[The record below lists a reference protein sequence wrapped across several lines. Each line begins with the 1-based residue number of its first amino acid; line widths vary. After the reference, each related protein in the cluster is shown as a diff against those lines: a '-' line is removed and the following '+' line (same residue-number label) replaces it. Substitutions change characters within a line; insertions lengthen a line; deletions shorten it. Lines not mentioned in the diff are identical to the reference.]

1 MTLRTLLAFAL
12 VAWLPGALVFRL
24 PVLDPRGRAALPAEE
39 RLLWAVVL
47 SSGLS
52 VMLTLALAVFGWYRF
67 ERLLLIE
74 AGIVVALAIA
84 CRGRLRLGPDA
95 PKPGVGALIPIAIVA
110 GALWLYGPP
119 AEYVLGGKDPG
130 GYVNEGV
137 QIAQRG
143 ALLAPDPVIAS
154 VPAEFR
160 ELVIPSHNTP
170 SYYSSRFMGFY
181 VIDPDAGT
189 ILGQFPHFL
198 PASIAI
204 GYGLD
209 GLTGVRR
216 VTHYWTLL
224 GLVSVY
230 ILGARLFGRTVAA
243 TGTVLLAINVIEV
256 WFSGYPNAEV
266 VAQTL
271 LFAAMLAWSRAQ
283 VDGLAFFG
291 VVAASLLGMLLFL
304 RVDMVIAVA
313 GFVAAAAIGRMAG
326 LPAVVGFFPALVVWL
341 SAAGLYLLGL
351 MKPYMWIPI
360 IWLKFLPAWQL
371 GLGAVSAIAVLIVVF
386 AGARLPAVRR
396 LLPWVWKVLAVAAV
410 ALVVYAYFFRVAA
423 GRLAEHDAIA
433 LRSFTWYVMP
443 LGLFTALVGY
453 VAALRRF
460 AARDSVFLLTV
471 SLYATFVFYKIR
483 IVPVH
488 YWMTRRFLPI
498 ILPGAMLLAAFAA
511 FGRWR
516 EDDRG
521 WRYRLRAAA
530 GVVVIGMLAVQ
541 FWRQSMPLFGHVEY
555 AGVIPRL
562 EKLAQTFGDR
572 DLVIVESRDASDVH
586 VLALPLAY
594 IYARNVLLLPNRRPD
609 AATME
614 RFIAWARKQ
623 YAAVYFVGGG
633 GTELLT
639 RAIAVQPISTE
650 VFQVPEWSSA
660 WNALPD
666 GDRRKEFDFSVYRF
680 IDPPVAPAG
689 GGAVALDVGVNDDV
703 NVLRFHAKERHAN
716 GTTFRWSRD
725 VSYINLQGVT
735 AGDHTITLVMD
746 DGRRPPQVPPA
757 SVEVSM
763 NDQVLG
769 RVTVGPDFKPYVLPI
784 PPALAAAAGSSGTPV
799 RVKLVTNVWRPKA
812 VLGVPDDRD
821 LGVMVDR
828 VDVR

>member
-1 MTLRTLLAFAL
+1 MTVRTILAFAL
-12 VAWLPGALVFRL
+12 VAWLPGALLFRL
-24 PVLDPRGRAALPAEE
+24 PLLDPRGRAALPAEE
-39 RLLWAVVL
+39 RALWAVVL

-52 VMLTLALAVFGWYRF
+52 VMLTLGLALVGWYTF
-67 ERLLLIE
+67 GRLLAIE
-74 AGIVVALAIA
+74 AALVVALVIA
-84 CRGRLRLGPDA
+84 CRGRLRLGPEA
-95 PKPGVGALIPIAIVA
+95 PRPGIGALVPVAIVA
-110 GALWLYGPP
+110 GGLWLYGPP
-119 AEYVLGGKDPG
+119 AEYVLGGRDPG

-143 ALLAPDPVIAS
+143 ALVATDPVIAE

-160 ELVIPSHNTP
+160 DLVLPSHNTP
-170 SYYSSRFMGFY
+170 SYYGSRFMGFY
-181 VIDPDAGT
+181 VLDPGAGT

-216 VTHYWTLL
+216 VTHFWALL
-224 GLVSVY
+224 GLCSVY
-230 ILGARLFGRTVAA
+230 LLGARLFGRTVAA
-243 TGTVLLAINVIEV
+243 AGTLLLAVNVIEV

-283 VDGLAFFG
+283 VDGLPFFG

-313 GFVAAAAIGRMAG
+313 GFVGAAALGRMAG
-326 LPAVVGFFPALVVWL
+326 LPAVVGFFPTLVVWL
-341 SAAGLYLLGL
+341 AGAALYLLGL
-351 MKPYMWIPI
+351 MKPYMWVPLL
-360 IWLKFLPAWQL
+360 WLQALPLWQM
-371 GLGAVSAIAVLIVVF
+371 GLSALITAIALAIVF
-386 AGARLPAVRR
+386 GAARLPAVRR
-396 LLPWVWKVLAVAAV
+396 LLPWVWRVMAAAAV
-410 ALVVYAYFFRVAA
+410 LLVIYAYFFRVAA

-433 LRSFTWYVMP
+433 LRSFAWYVTP

-471 SLYATFVFYKIR
+471 SLYATFFFYKIR

-488 YWMTRRFLPI
+488 YWMSRRFLPV

-511 FGRWR
+511 LGRWS
-516 EDDRG
+516 EHDHG
-521 WRYRLRAAA
+521 WRYRARAIAGAA
-530 GVVVIGMLAVQ
+530 VLAALAVL
-541 FWRQSMPLFGHVEY
+541 FWTRSAPLLGHVEY

-562 EKLAQTFGDR
+562 EKLAGMFGDE

-609 AATME
+609 PATME
-614 RFIAWARKQ
+614 RFIAWARRR
-623 YAAVYFVGGG
+623 YATVYFVGGG

-639 RAIAVQPISTE
+639 NAIAVEPVATE

-666 GDRRKEFDFSVYRF
+666 GPRRKEFDFSVYRF
-680 IDPPVAPAG
+680 IDAPVTPVG
-689 GGAVALDVGVNDDV
+689 DVALDVGVNDDV
-703 NVLRFHAKERHAN
+703 NVLRFHAKETHAN

-725 VSYINLQGVT
+725 VSYINLQGVG
-735 AGDHTITLVMD
+735 ADDQTITLVMD
-746 DGRRPPQVPPA
+746 DGRRPAQVPRA

-769 RVTVGPDFKPYVLPI
+769 RVAVGSDFRPYTLPI
-784 PPALAAAAGSSGTPV
+784 PPPLAAAAGASGKPV
-799 RVKLVTNVWRPKA
+799 RLKLVTNVWSPKA

>member
-1 MTLRTLLAFAL
+1 MLRTLLAFAL
-12 VAWLPGALVFRL
+12 VAWLPGALLFRL
-24 PVLDPRGRAALPAEE
+24 PLLDPRGRAALPAEE
-39 RLLWAVVL
+39 RGLWAVVL

-52 VMLTLALAVFGWYRF
+52 VMLTLGLAAFGWYRF

-74 AGIVVALAIA
+74 AGLVGALVVA

-95 PKPGVGALIPIAIVA
+95 PRPGLGALVPAVIVI
-110 GALWLYGPP
+110 GGLWLYGLP

-143 ALLAPDPVIAS
+143 ALVAPDPVIAS

-160 ELVIPSHNTP
+160 DLVLPSHNTP
-170 SYYSSRFMGFY
+170 SYYGSRFMGFY
-181 VIDPDAGT
+181 VIDPEAGT

-216 VTHYWTLL
+216 VTHFWTLL

-230 ILGARLFGRTVAA
+230 VFGARLFGRTVGAA
-243 TGTVLLAINVIEV
+243 GTLLLAINVIEV

-283 VDGLAFFG
+283 VDNLPFFG

-304 RVDMVIAVA
+304 RVDMVIAIA
-313 GFVAAAAIGRMAG
+313 GFVAAAALGRMAG
-326 LPAVVGFFPALVVWL
+326 LPAVVGFFPTLVVWL
-341 SAAGLYLLGL
+341 AAAGLYLLGL
-351 MKPYMWIPI
+351 MKPYMAIPL
-360 IWLKFLPAWQL
+360 IWLGALPAWQMAAGLLSAATVL
-371 GLGAVSAIAVLIVVF
+371 GIVFGAAQ
-386 AGARLPAVRR
+386 LPAVRR
-396 LLPWVWKVLAVAAV
+396 LLPWVWRVLASVAV
-410 ALVVYAYFFRVAA
+410 ALIVYAYFFRMAG

-433 LRSFTWYVMP
+433 VRSFAWYVLP
-443 LGLFTALVGY
+443 LGLFTAVVGY

-460 AARDSVFLLTV
+460 AARDSVFLLTFTA
-471 SLYATFVFYKIR
+471 YAAFFFYKIR

-498 ILPGAMLLAAFAA
+498 ILPGALLLVAFAA

-516 EDDRG
+516 EDERG
-521 WRYRLRAAA
+521 WRFQLRAVA
-530 GVVVIGMLAVQ
+530 GAIVVATLAVL
-541 FWRQSMPLFGHVEY
+541 FWSRSSPLLGHVEY

-562 EKLAQTFGDR
+562 EQIAQTFGDR

-586 VLALPLAY
+586 TLALPLAY

-614 RFIAWARKQ
+614 RFIAWARRH
-623 YAAVYFVGGG
+623 YATVYFLGGG

-639 RAIAVQPISTE
+639 KAIAVEPIRTE

-660 WNALPD
+660 WNAVPD
-666 GDRRKEFDFSVYRF
+666 GDRRKEFDFSIYRF
-680 IDPPVAPAG
+680 IDPPATATGV
-689 GGAVALDVGVNDDV
+689 VALDVGVNDDV
-703 NVLRFHAKERHAN
+703 NVLRFHAKERHGN

-725 VSYINLQGVT
+725 VSYINLQGIT
-735 AGDHTITLVMD
+735 AADHTLTLVMD
-746 DGRRPPQVPPA
+746 DGGRPAQVPRA

-769 RVTVGPDFKPYVLPI
+769 RVTVGSEFKPYALSI
-784 PPALAAAAGSSGTPV
+784 PPALAAAAGSSGAPV
-799 RVKLVTNVWRPKA
+799 RVKLVTNVWRPRA

>member
-1 MTLRTLLAFAL
+1 MLRTILAFAL
-12 VAWLPGALVFRL
+12 VAWLPGALLFRL

-39 RLLWAVVL
+39 RALWAVVL

-52 VMLTLALAVFGWYRF
+52 VMLTLGLALLGWYRF
-67 ERLLLIE
+67 DRLLLILS
-74 AGIVVALAIA
+74 ALSLLLAIL
-84 CRGRLRLGPDA
+84 CRGRLRLGPAA
-95 PKPGVGALIPIAIVA
+95 PRPGLGALVPAAIIA
-110 GALWLYGPP
+110 GGLWLYGAP

-130 GYVNEGV
+130 AYVNEGV

-143 ALLAPDPVIAS
+143 ALVAHDPVIAS

-160 ELVIPSHNTP
+160 DLVLPSHNTP
-170 SYYSSRFMGFY
+170 SYYGSRFMGFY
-181 VIDPDAGT
+181 VLDPQAGT

-216 VTHYWTLL
+216 VTHFWTLL
-224 GLVSVY
+224 GLCCVY
-230 ILGARLFGRTVAA
+230 ALGARLFGRTVAA
-243 TGTVLLAINVIEV
+243 AGTALLAINVITV

-266 VAQTL
+266 VAQAL

-283 VDGLAFFG
+283 VDALPFFG

-304 RVDMVIAVA
+304 RVDMAIAVA

-326 LPAVVGFFPALVVWL
+326 LPAVVGFFPVLVLWL
-341 SAAGLYLLGL
+341 AAAALYLLGL
-351 MKPYMWIPI
+351 MKPYMWTPLV
-360 IWLKFLPAWQL
+360 WLEWLPLWQMVVA
-371 GLGAVSAIAVLIVVF
+371 GLSAAAVLAVVF
-386 AGARLPAVRR
+386 GAAQLPAVRR
-396 LLPWVWKVLAVAAV
+396 LLPWVWRVMAAAAV
-410 ALVVYAYFFRVAA
+410 ILFVYAYVFRAA
-423 GRLAEHDAIA
+423 GGRLAEHDAIA
-433 LRSFTWYVMP
+433 LRSFGWYVLP
-443 LGLFTALVGY
+443 LGLFTALLGY
-453 VAALRRF
+453 LVALRRF
-460 AARDSVFLLTV
+460 VARDSVFLLTLT
-471 SLYATFVFYKIR
+471 LYAVFFFYKIR

-488 YWMTRRFLPI
+488 YWMTRRFLPMV
-498 ILPGAMLLAAFAA
+498 LPGALLLAAFAA
-511 FGRWR
+511 LGRWS
-516 EDDRG
+516 EHDRG
-521 WRYRLRAAA
+521 WRYRARAAA
-530 GVVVIGMLAVQ
+530 GAVVLAALATM
-541 FWRQSMPLFGHVEY
+541 FWTRSAPLVGHVEY

-609 AATME
+609 PAVME
-614 RFIAWARKQ
+614 AFIAWARRQ
-623 YAAVYFVGGG
+623 YATVYFVGGG

-639 RAIAVQPISTE
+639 RAIAVQPVATE
-650 VFQVPEWSSA
+650 VFQVPEWASA

-666 GDRRKEFDFSVYRF
+666 GPRRKEFDFSIYRF
-680 IDPPVAPAG
+680 VDPPAAPAG
-689 GGAVALDVGVNDDV
+689 DVALDVGVNDDV

-735 AGDHTITLVMD
+735 GDDHTLTLVMD
-746 DGRRPPQVPPA
+746 DGRRPAQVPPA

-769 RVTVGPDFKPYVLPI
+769 RIAVGSDFKPYTLPI
-784 PPALAAAAGSSGTPV
+784 PPALAAAAGASGTPV
-799 RVKLVTNVWRPKA
+799 RLKLVTNVWRPKA

-828 VDVR
+828 VDVK

>member
-1 MTLRTLLAFAL
+1 MTVRTILAFAL
-12 VAWLPGALVFRL
+12 VAWLPGALLFRL
-24 PVLDPRGRAALPAEE
+24 PLLDPRGRAALPAEE
-39 RLLWAVVL
+39 RALWAMVL

-52 VMLTLALAVFGWYRF
+52 VMLTLGLAVFGWYTF

-74 AGIVVALAIA
+74 AGLVVLLAIL

-95 PKPGVGALIPIAIVA
+95 PRPGLGALVPVAIVA
-110 GALWLYGPP
+110 GGLWLYGQP

-160 ELVIPSHNTP
+160 DLVLPSHHTP
-170 SYYSSRFMGFY
+170 SYYGSRFMGFY
-181 VIDPDAGT
+181 VIDPAAGT

-209 GLTGVRR
+209 GLSGVRR
-216 VTHYWTLL
+216 VTHFWTLL

-230 ILGARLFGRTVAA
+230 LLGARLFGRTVAA
-243 TGTVLLAINVIEV
+243 AGTLLLAINVIEV

-283 VDGLAFFG
+283 VDGLPFFG

-304 RVDMVIAVA
+304 RVDMVIAIG
-313 GFVAAAAIGRMAG
+313 GFVAAAALGRMAG
-326 LPAVVGFFPALVVWL
+326 LSPVVGFFPTLVVWL
-341 SAAGLYLLGL
+341 AAAGLYLLGL
-351 MKPYMWIPI
+351 MKPYMAIPLL
-360 IWLKFLPAWQL
+360 W
-371 GLGAVSAIAVLIVVF
+371 LGALPIWQMAVGILSAAAALGIVFGAAKLAAVQ
-386 AGARLPAVRR
+386 R
-396 LLPWVWKVLAVAAV
+396 LLPWVWRVMAAAAV
-410 ALVVYAYFFRVAA
+410 PLLIYAYFFRVPD
-423 GRLAEHDAIA
+423 GPLATHDA
-433 LRSFTWYVMP
+433 LSVRSFAWYVLP
-443 LGLFTALVGY
+443 LGLMTAVIGY
-453 VAALRRF
+453 LAALRRF
-460 AARDSVFLLTV
+460 VARDSVFLVTFTC
-471 SLYATFVFYKIR
+471 YAAFFFYKIR

-516 EDDRG
+516 DDDRG
-521 WRYRLRAAA
+521 WRYGIRAAA
-530 GVVVIGMLAVQ
+530 GGVVLAALAILY
-541 FWRQSMPLFGHVEY
+541 WTNASPLFGHVEY

-562 EKLAQTFGDR
+562 EKLAATFGDK

-614 RFIAWARKQ
+614 GFIAWARKH
-623 YAAVYFVGGG
+623 YATVYFVGGG

-639 RAIAVQPISTE
+639 KAIAVEPIGTE

-680 IDPPVAPAG
+680 IDPPATPAG
-689 GGAVALDVGVNDDV
+689 VVALDVGVNDDV
-703 NVLRFHAKERHAN
+703 NVLRFHAKETHAN

-735 AGDHTITLVMD
+735 AADHTITLVMD
-746 DGRRPPQVPPA
+746 DGRRPAKVPPA

-769 RVTVGPDFKPYVLPI
+769 RVTVGPDFKPYALAI
-784 PPALAAAAGSSGTPV
+784 PPAIATAAGTSGTPV
-799 RVKLVTNVWRPKA
+799 RVKLVTNVWRPA
-812 VLGVPDDRD
+812 EILGVPDTRD

>member
-1 MTLRTLLAFAL
+1 MTLRTILAFLL
-12 VAWLPGALVFRL
+12 VAWLPGALLFRL
-24 PVLDPRGRAALPAEE
+24 PLLDPRGRAALPAEE
-39 RLLWAVVL
+39 RALWAVVL

-52 VMLTLALAVFGWYRF
+52 VMLTLGLAVFGWYRF

-74 AGIVVALAIA
+74 AGLVVALVVL
-84 CRGRLRLGPDA
+84 CRGRLRLGPEA
-95 PKPGVGALIPIAIVA
+95 PRPGLGALVPVAIIA
-110 GALWLYGPP
+110 GGLWLYGAP

-160 ELVIPSHNTP
+160 DLVLPPHHTS
-170 SYYSSRFMGFY
+170 SYYGVRFMGFY
-181 VIDPDAGT
+181 VIDPEAGT
-189 ILGQFPHFL
+189 VLGQFPHFL

-216 VTHYWTLL
+216 VTHFWTLL
-224 GLVSVY
+224 GLISVY
-230 ILGARLFGRTVAA
+230 ICGARLFGRTVAA
-243 TGTVLLAINVIEV
+243 AGTLLLAINLIEV

-304 RVDMVIAVA
+304 RVDMVIALG
-313 GFVAAAAIGRMAG
+313 GFVGAAAIGRMAG
-326 LPAVVGFFPALVVWL
+326 LAPVVGFFPVLVVWL
-341 SAAGLYLLGL
+341 AAAALYLLGL
-351 MKPYMWIPI
+351 MKPYMAIPLIWIQA
-360 IWLKFLPAWQL
+360 LPAWQMAVG
-371 GLGAVSAIAVLIVVF
+371 GLAAIGALSLVFGAAQLAI
-386 AGARLPAVRR
+386 VRR
-396 LLPWVWKVLAVAAV
+396 LLPWVWRVMALAAVAAV
-410 ALVVYAYFFRVAA
+410 IYAYFFRVAA
-423 GRLAEHDAIA
+423 GRLATHDAIA
-433 LRSFTWYVMP
+433 LRSFAWYMMP
-443 LGLFTALVGY
+443 LGLAAAVVGY

-460 AARDSVFLLTV
+460 AARDSVFLLTF
-471 SLYATFVFYKIR
+471 SLYASFFFYKIR
-483 IVPVH
+483 IVPEH

-498 ILPGAMLLAAFAA
+498 ILPGALLLAAYAA

-521 WRYRLRAAA
+521 RPFQIRAAC
-530 GVVVIGMLAVQ
+530 GVVLVGVLAVL
-541 FWRQSMPLFGHVEY
+541 FWRQSAPLLGHVEY

-562 EKLAQTFGDR
+562 EKLARTFGDK

-614 RFIAWARKQ
+614 RFITWARRH
-623 YAAVYFVGGG
+623 YATVYFVGGG

-639 RAIAVQPISTE
+639 RTIAVEPVATE

-660 WNALPD
+660 WNALPG

-680 IDPPVAPAG
+680 IDAPATPS
-689 GGAVALDVGVNDDV
+689 GAVALDVGVSDDV
-703 NVLRFHAKERHAN
+703 NVLRFHAKETHAN

-735 AGDHTITLVMD
+735 AADRTITLVMD
-746 DGRRPPQVPPA
+746 DGRRPATVPPA

-763 NDQVLG
+763 NDRVIG
-769 RVTVGPDFKPYVLPI
+769 RVTVGPDFKPYALAI
-784 PPALAAAAGSSGTPV
+784 PPALAALAGETGTPV
-799 RVKLVTNVWRPKA
+799 RVKLVTNTWRPSE
-812 VLGVPDDRD
+812 VLKVPDHRE

-828 VDVR
+828 VDIH

>member
-1 MTLRTLLAFAL
+1 MTLRTILAFAL
-12 VAWLPGALVFRL
+12 VAWLPGALLFRL
-24 PVLDPRGRAALPAEE
+24 PILDPRGRFALPAEE
-39 RLLWAVVL
+39 RGFWAVVL
-47 SSGLS
+47 ASGLS
-52 VMLTLALAVFGWYRF
+52 VMLTLGLAAAGWYTF
-67 ERLLLIE
+67 GRLLAIE
-74 AGIVVALAIA
+74 AAIVVALVVA
-84 CRGRLRLGPDA
+84 CRGRVRLGSDA
-95 PKPGVGALIPIAIVA
+95 PRPGPAALVPIAIVA
-110 GALWLYGPP
+110 GGLWLYGTP

-143 ALLAPDPVIAS
+143 SLVAPDATIAG

-160 ELVIPSHNTP
+160 DLVLPSHNTP
-170 SYYSSRFMGFY
+170 SYYGSRFMGFY
-181 VIDPDAGT
+181 VLDPERGT

-216 VTHYWTLL
+216 VTHFWTLL
-224 GLVSVY
+224 GLVAVY
-230 ILGARLFGRTVAA
+230 VMGARLFGRTVAA
-243 TGTVLLAINVIEV
+243 AGTVLLALNVIEV

-283 VDGLAFFG
+283 VDSLPFFG

-313 GFVAAAAIGRMAG
+313 GFVAAAAVGRTAG
-326 LPAVVGFFPALVVWL
+326 LPPVLGFFPALTVWL
-341 SAAGLYLLGL
+341 AAAGLYLFGL
-351 MKPYMWIPI
+351 MQPYMYLPRVWIAA
-360 IWLKFLPAWQL
+360 LPAWQMATV
-371 GLGAVSAIAVLIVVF
+371 GLGAVATLALIF
-386 AGARLPAVRR
+386 GAAQLAAVRR
-396 LLPWVWKVLAVAAV
+396 LLPWLWRVLAVGGVGLVIYAA
-410 ALVVYAYFFRVAA
+410 FFRVAA
-423 GRLAEHDAIA
+423 GKLAEHDAIA
-433 LRSFTWYVMP
+433 LRSFAWYVLPM
-443 LGLFTALVGY
+443 GVGAALVGY

-460 AARDSVFLLTV
+460 VARDSVFLLTFT
-471 SLYATFVFYKIR
+471 LYSIFFFYKIR
-483 IVPVH
+483 IVPEH
-488 YWMTRRFLPI
+488 YWMTRRFLPV
-498 ILPGAMLLAAFAA
+498 ILPGALLLAAYAA
-511 FGRWR
+511 LGRWR

-521 WRYRLRAAA
+521 PRYGVRAAA
-530 GVVVIGMLAVQ
+530 GAVLVATLAVL
-541 FWRQSMPLFGHVEY
+541 FWRASAPLIGHVEY

-562 EKLAQTFGDR
+562 EKLAATFGDR

-609 AATME
+609 PATME
-614 RFIAWARKQ
+614 RFVAWARRT
-623 YAAVYFVGGG
+623 YAQVYFVGGG

-639 RAIAVQPISTE
+639 KQIAVQPVGTE
-650 VFQVPEWSSA
+650 IFQVPEWASA
-660 WNALPD
+660 RNALPS
-666 GDRRKEFDFSVYRF
+666 GDRRKEFDFSIYRF
-680 IDPPVAPAG
+680 VDPPATPA
-689 GGAVALDVGVNDDV
+689 GAVALDVGVNDDV
-703 NVLRFHAKERHAN
+703 NVLRFHAKETHAN

-735 AGDHTITLVMD
+735 ADDHTLTLVMD
-746 DGRRPPQVPPA
+746 DGRRPARVPPA

-769 RVTVGPDFKPYVLPI
+769 RVAVGPDFKPYTLPI
-784 PPALAAAAGSSGTPV
+784 PPALAAAAGASGTPV
-799 RVKLVTNVWRPKA
+799 RIRLKTNVWHPKA

>member
-1 MTLRTLLAFAL
+1 MTLRTILAFAL
-12 VAWLPGALVFRL
+12 VAWLPGALLFRL
-24 PVLDPRGRAALPAEE
+24 PLLDPRGRAALPAEE
-39 RLLWAVVL
+39 RALWAIVL

-52 VMLTLALAVFGWYRF
+52 VMLTLGLALAGWYSF
-67 ERLLLIE
+67 ERLLAIE
-74 AGIVVALAIA
+74 AGLVAALAVA
-84 CRGRLRLGPDA
+84 CRGRLRLGTDA
-95 PKPGVGALIPIAIVA
+95 PRPGIGALVPVAIVA
-110 GALWLYGPP
+110 GGLWLYGTP

-143 ALLAPDPVIAS
+143 ALVATDPVIAS

-160 ELVIPSHNTP
+160 DLVLPSHNTP
-170 SYYSSRFMGFY
+170 SYYGSRFMGFY
-181 VIDPDAGT
+181 VLDPEAGT

-209 GLTGVRR
+209 GLSGVRR
-216 VTHYWTLL
+216 VTHFWTLL
-224 GLVSVY
+224 GLCSVY
-230 ILGARLFGRTVAA
+230 LLGARLFGRTVAA
-243 TGTVLLAINVIEV
+243 AGTLLLAINVIEV

-291 VVAASLLGMLLFL
+291 VIAASLLGMLLFL
-304 RVDMVIAVA
+304 RVDMAIAVA
-313 GFVAAAAIGRMAG
+313 AFVGAAALGRMAG
-326 LPAVVGFFPALVVWL
+326 LPPVVGFFPALVVWL
-341 SAAGLYLLGL
+341 AAAALYLLGL
-351 MKPYMWIPI
+351 MKPYMWIPL
-360 IWLKFLPAWQL
+360 IWIQALPLWQMVL
-371 GLGAVSAIAVLIVVF
+371 GVVAAATALAIVFGAAQLA
-386 AGARLPAVRR
+386 AVRR
-396 LLPWVWKVLAVAAV
+396 LLPWVWRVMAAAAV
-410 ALVVYAYFFRVAA
+410 LLVVYAYFFRVAG

-433 LRSFTWYVMP
+433 LRSFAWYVMP

-471 SLYATFVFYKIR
+471 SLYAAFFFYKIR

-488 YWMTRRFLPI
+488 FWMTRRFLPI

-511 FGRWR
+511 LGRWSD
-516 EDDRG
+516 DDRG
-521 WRYRLRAAA
+521 WRYRLRAGA
-530 GVVVIGMLAVQ
+530 GAVVLAVLAVL
-541 FWRQSMPLFGHVEY
+541 FWTRSAPLFGHVEY

-562 EKLAQTFGDR
+562 EKLARTFGDR

-614 RFIAWARKQ
+614 RFIAWARRQ
-623 YAAVYFVGGG
+623 YATVYFVGGG

-639 RAIAVQPISTE
+639 RAIAVEPVGTD

-666 GDRRKEFDFSVYRF
+666 GVRRKEFDFSIYRF
-680 IDPPVAPAG
+680 VDPPTTPAG
-689 GGAVALDVGVNDDV
+689 GVALDVGVNDDV
-703 NVLRFHAKERHAN
+703 NVLRFHAKERHGN

-735 AGDHTITLVMD
+735 ADDHTITLVMD
-746 DGRRPPQVPPA
+746 DGRRPAQVRRA

-769 RVTVGPDFKPYVLPI
+769 RIAVGSDFKPYTLPI
-784 PPALAAAAGSSGTPV
+784 PPALAAAAGSSGAPV
-799 RVKLVTNVWRPKA
+799 RIKLVTNVWQPKA
-812 VLGVPDDRD
+812 VLGVADDRD

>member
-1 MTLRTLLAFAL
+1 MTVRTILAFAL
-12 VAWLPGALVFRL
+12 VAWLPGALLFRL

-39 RLLWAVVL
+39 RALWAVVL

-52 VMLTLALAVFGWYRF
+52 VMLTLGLALVGWYSF
-67 ERLLLIE
+67 ERLLAIE
-74 AGIVVALAIA
+74 AALVVALAIA
-84 CRGRLRLGPDA
+84 CRGRLRLGPEA
-95 PKPGVGALIPIAIVA
+95 PRPGIGALVPVAIVA
-110 GALWLYGPP
+110 GGLWLYGTP

-143 ALLAPDPVIAS
+143 ALVATDPVIAS

-160 ELVIPSHNTP
+160 DLVLPSHNTP
-170 SYYSSRFMGFY
+170 SYYGSRFMGFY
-181 VIDPDAGT
+181 VLDPEAGT

-216 VTHYWTLL
+216 VTHFWTLL
-224 GLVSVY
+224 GLCSVY
-230 ILGARLFGRTVAA
+230 LLGARLFGRTVAA
-243 TGTVLLAINVIEV
+243 AGTLLLAINVIEV

-291 VVAASLLGMLLFL
+291 VIAASLLGLLLFL

-313 GFVAAAAIGRMAG
+313 AFVGAAALGRMAG
-326 LPAVVGFFPALVVWL
+326 LPPVIGFFPALVVWL
-341 SAAGLYLLGL
+341 AAAALYLLGL
-351 MKPYMWIPI
+351 MKPYMWVPL
-360 IWLKFLPAWQL
+360 IWVQALPLWQMAL
-371 GLGAVSAIAVLIVVF
+371 GLLTAAAALAVVF
-386 AGARLPAVRR
+386 GAAQLAAVRR
-396 LLPWVWKVLAVAAV
+396 LLPWVWRVMAAAAV
-410 ALVVYAYFFRVAA
+410 LLVIYAYFFRVAA

-433 LRSFTWYVMP
+433 LRSFSWYVMP

-460 AARDSVFLLTV
+460 GARDSVFLLTV
-471 SLYATFVFYKIR
+471 SLYATFFFYKIR

-498 ILPGAMLLAAFAA
+498 ILPGAMLLSAFAA
-511 FGRWR
+511 IGRWS

-530 GVVVIGMLAVQ
+530 GAVVLAFLAVM
-541 FWRQSMPLFGHVEY
+541 FWTRSAPLFGHVEY

-562 EKLAQTFGDR
+562 EKLAGTFGDR

-614 RFIAWARKQ
+614 RFIAWARRQ
-623 YAAVYFVGGG
+623 YATVYFIGGG

-639 RAIAVQPISTE
+639 KAIAVQPIGTE

-666 GDRRKEFDFSVYRF
+666 GARRKEFDFSVYRF
-680 IDPPVAPAG
+680 IDPPATPASD
-689 GGAVALDVGVNDDV
+689 VALDVGVNDDV
-703 NVLRFHAKERHAN
+703 NVLRFHAKETHAN

-725 VSYINLQGVT
+725 VSYINLQGIT
-735 AGDHTITLVMD
+735 ADDRTITLVMD
-746 DGRRPPQVPPA
+746 DGRRPTQVPRA

-763 NDQVLG
+763 NDRVLG
-769 RVTVGPDFKPYVLPI
+769 RIAVGSDFKPYTLPI
-784 PPALAAAAGSSGTPV
+784 PPALAAAAGTSGTPV
-799 RVKLVTNVWRPKA
+799 RIRLATNVWRPKA

-828 VDVR
+828 VDIK

>member
-1 MTLRTLLAFAL
+1 MAD
-12 VAWLPGALVFRL
+12 GAR
-24 PVLDPRGRAALPAEE
+24 RRSSAAA
-39 RLLWAVVL
+39 
-47 SSGLS
+47 
-52 VMLTLALAVFGWYRF
+52 
-67 ERLLLIE
+67 
-74 AGIVVALAIA
+74 ALAI
-84 CRGRLRLGPDA
+84 
-95 PKPGVGALIPIAIVA
+95 VFGA
-110 GALWLYGPP
+110 
-119 AEYVLGGKDPG
+119 
-130 GYVNEGV
+130 
-137 QIAQRG
+137 AQ
-143 ALLAPDPVIAS
+143 
-154 VPAEFR
+154 
-160 ELVIPSHNTP
+160 
-170 SYYSSRFMGFY
+170 
-181 VIDPDAGT
+181 
-189 ILGQFPHFL
+189 
-198 PASIAI
+198 
-204 GYGLD
+204 
-209 GLTGVRR
+209 
-216 VTHYWTLL
+216 
-224 GLVSVY
+224 
-230 ILGARLFGRTVAA
+230 
-243 TGTVLLAINVIEV
+243 
-256 WFSGYPNAEV
+256 
-266 VAQTL
+266 
-271 LFAAMLAWSRAQ
+271 
-283 VDGLAFFG
+283 
-291 VVAASLLGMLLFL
+291 
-304 RVDMVIAVA
+304 
-313 GFVAAAAIGRMAG
+313 
-326 LPAVVGFFPALVVWL
+326 
-341 SAAGLYLLGL
+341 
-351 MKPYMWIPI
+351 
-360 IWLKFLPAWQL
+360 
-371 GLGAVSAIAVLIVVF
+371 
-386 AGARLPAVRR
+386 LPAVRR

-410 ALVVYAYFFRVAA
+410 ALVIYAYFFRVAA

-433 LRSFTWYVMP
+433 LRSFAWYVMP

-460 AARDSVFLLTV
+460 AARDSVFLLTF

-530 GVVVIGMLAVQ
+530 GVVVIAILAAQ
-541 FWRQSMPLFGHVEY
+541 FWTRSSPLFGHVEY

-562 EKLAQTFGDR
+562 EKLAQTFGDQ

-623 YAAVYFVGGG
+623 YATVYFVGGG

-639 RAIAVQPISTE
+639 KAIAVAADRHRS
-650 VFQVPEWSSA
+650 VPGARVVVGVERA
-660 WNALPD
+660 AGRRPPQGVRLQRLP
-666 GDRRKEFDFSVYRF
+666 F
-680 IDPPVAPAG
+680 IDPPAAPA
-689 GGAVALDVGVNDDV
+689 GAVALDVGVNDDV

-735 AGDHTITLVMD
+735 AADRTITLVMD
-746 DGRRPPQVPPA
+746 DGRRPAQVPPA

-769 RVTVGPDFKPYVLPI
+769 RVTVGPDFKPYVLSI

-828 VDVR
+828 VDVSSRPMADLQIYDPRERRIVAAADRVLAIGAGAGRGCGRAARRLAAAAHPAAAPRAHRRSADVGGGHRVGAGAGAGGGDRSRRRQLEPTDRRAPPRHRSRRDARRAVAGARRRGGRDVGAAVDGVELARTRLRSGHQLRGRHAQPRADRAGRRARAGSASRWPAAVRS